1 MGKKLVGLD
10 IGSTA
15 IRAVEVENASHQKPT
30 VLRFGEVSLPEGAVR
45 AGEVIDSA
53 TVTASLKKLWSTS
66 GIRTRDVVMGFGNSK
81 VLARDITV
89 PRLPLNQV
97 RESLPFQVQ
106 DLLPVPATEA
116 LLDFYPAA
124 EAEGET
130 GIMLKG
136 MLVAA
141 IKAPVLVNV
150 NAASAAGLQ
159 PVNVDLAPFALARLF
174 STVGHDSAT
183 TLLVDIGAATTTLV
197 ALEGHVPHFIRFLPN
212 GGADITKGIS
222 QRLDISLRDAEAI
235 KRSIGVIA
243 ARSTPEQRPALEV
256 SFELVNETL
265 MAIRA
270 TMAYFQNARNGR
282 AIDRIVMTG
291 GGSQLLGLVETVA
304 EFTKTPTTQ
313 PDPFTMV
320 TVSGGL
326 RGTGSPLEMSVALG
340 LVTGVS
346 A

>member
-15 IRAVEVENASHQKPT
+15 IRAVEVENPGHQRPT
-30 VLRFGEVSLPEGAVR
+30 ILRFGEVPLPDGAVR
-45 AGEVIDSA
+45 AGEVIDAA
-53 TVTASLKKLWSTS
+53 TVTAAIRKLWSSS
-66 GIRTRDVVMGFGNSK
+66 GIKTRDVVLGVGNSK
-81 VLARDITV
+81 VVARDITV

-116 LLDFYPAA
+116 LLDFYPAS

-130 GIMLKG
+130 GPMLQG

-141 IKAPVLVNV
+141 IKAPILVNV
-150 NAASAAGLQ
+150 NAVTAAALR
-159 PVNVDLAPFALARLF
+159 PTNVDLSPFALTRLF
-174 STVGHDSAT
+174 SNPESANLT
-183 TLLVDIGAATTTLV
+183 TLLVHIGAATTTLV
-197 ALEGHVPHFIRFLPN
+197 ALDGHVPHFVRFLPN

-222 QRLDISLRDAEAI
+222 QRMDISARDAEAI
-235 KRSIGVIA
+235 KRSVGVVA
-243 ARSTPEQRPALEV
+243 ARATAEQRPALEV

-265 MAIRA
+265 LAIRA
-270 TMAYFQNARNGR
+270 TIQYFQNARANR
-282 AIDRIVMTG
+282 AIDRIVMSG
-291 GGSQLLGLVETVA
+291 GGSKLLGLTETVA
-304 EFTKTPTTQ
+304 EFTKVPASQ
-313 PDPFTMV
+313 PDPFSLV
-320 TVSGGL
+320 PVARGLKGSGDAQD
-326 RGTGSPLEMSVALG
+326 MSVALG

>member
-15 IRAVEVENASHQKPT
+15 IRAVEVENAGSQKPT
-30 VLRFGEVSLPEGAVR
+30 VLRFGEVLLPEGAVR
-45 AGEVIDSA
+45 AGEVIDSS
-53 TVTASLKKLWSTS
+53 TVTSSIKKLWSTS
-66 GIRTRDVVMGFGNSK
+66 GIRTRDVVLGFGNSK

-106 DLLPVPATEA
+106 DLLPVPATDA

-124 EAEGET
+124 ESEGET
-130 GIMLKG
+130 GPMLKG

-150 NAASAAGLQ
+150 TAVSAAALH
-159 PVNVDLAPFALARLF
+159 PVNVDIAPFALTRLF
-174 STVGHDSAT
+174 SSAELASTT
-183 TLLVDIGAATTTLV
+183 TLLVDIGAATTTIV

-235 KRSIGVIA
+235 KRSIGVLA
-243 ARSTPEQRPALEV
+243 ARANPEQRPALEV

-265 MAIRA
+265 LAIRA
-270 TMAYFQNARNGR
+270 TITYFQNARNGR
-282 AIDRIVMTG
+282 AIDRIVMSG

-304 EFTKTPTTQ
+304 EFTKTPTAQ
-313 PDPFTMV
+313 PDPFTMAA
-320 TVSGGL
+320 VSGGL
-326 RGTGSPLEMSVALG
+326 RGTGSPLDMAVALG

>member
-15 IRAVEVENASHQKPT
+15 VRAVEVENPHLQKPT

-53 TVTASLKKLWSTS
+53 TVTASIKKLWSAN
-66 GIRTRDVVMGFGNSK
+66 GFRTRDVVIGYGNSK
-81 VLARDITV
+81 VVARDVTV

-106 DLLPVPATEA
+106 DLLPVPASDA

-124 EAEGET
+124 ESEGEN
-130 GIMLKG
+130 GPMLQG

-150 NAASAAGLQ
+150 NAASAGGVT
-159 PVNVDLAPFALARLF
+159 PVNVDLAPFALTRLF
-174 STVGHDSAT
+174 STPELSTMT
-183 TLLVDIGAATTTLV
+183 TLLVDIGASTTTLV

-222 QRLDISLRDAEAI
+222 QRLDISTRDAEAI
-235 KRSIGVIA
+235 KRSVGVVA
-243 ARSTPEQRPALEV
+243 ARATAEQRPALEV

-270 TMAYFQNARNGR
+270 TIAYFQNARNNR

-291 GGSQLLGLVETVA
+291 GGSQLLGLVETVS
-304 EFTKTPTTQ
+304 EFTKTPASL
-313 PDPFTMV
+313 PDPFTM
-320 TVSGGL
+320 TAVSRGL
-326 RGTGSPLEMSVALG
+326 KGTGSPFDMAVALG

>member
-15 IRAVEVENASHQKPT
+15 IRAVEVENPQQPRPT
-30 VLRFGEVSLPEGAVR
+30 ILRFGEVPLPEGAVR

-53 TVTASLKKLWSTS
+53 TVTASIRKLWTQS
-66 GIRTRDVVMGFGNSK
+66 GIRTRDVVLGVGNSK
-81 VLARDITV
+81 VLARDIKV

-124 EAEGET
+124 EAEGEN
-130 GIMLKG
+130 GPMLSG

-141 IKAPVLVNV
+141 VKAPVLVNV
-150 NAASAAGLQ
+150 NAATAAGVN
-159 PVNVDLAPFALARLF
+159 PENVDLSPFALTRLF
-174 STVGHDSAT
+174 SGPESANLT
-183 TLLVDIGAATTTLV
+183 TLLVHIGAATTTLV
-197 ALEGHVPHFIRFLPN
+197 ALDGHVPHFVRLLPS

-222 QRLDISLRDAEAI
+222 QRMDISARDAEAI
-235 KRSIGVIA
+235 KRSVGVVA
-243 ARSTPEQRPALEV
+243 ARATPEQRPALEV

-265 MAIRA
+265 LAIRA
-270 TMAYFQNARNGR
+270 TMQYFQNARGNR
-282 AIDRIVMTG
+282 AIDRIVMSG
-291 GGSQLLGLVETVA
+291 GGARLLGLVETVS
-304 EFTKTPTTQ
+304 EFTKVPATQ
-313 PDPFTMV
+313 PDPFSLV
-320 TVSGGL
+320 TVARGL
-326 RGTGSPLEMSVALG
+326 RGTGDAMDMSLALG